1 MQRRTTLRWVAAAA
15 ALAAGPSFA
24 QKKNYG
30 PGVSDTEIV
39 IGQTQAYSGPLS
51 AFGTLGK
58 VEEAWFRKVNDEGGV
73 NGRKIRLISLDDA
86 YSPPKTLELTRKLIE
101 QDNVLAIFST
111 MGTPTNTSIHRYLNS
126 KKVPHLLISSGAS
139 KWNDPKNFPWS
150 LGFNPNFHTEG
161 KTYAQLILK
170 SKPDAKIGLLYPND
184 DFGKDYTNG
193 FKEGLGDKQKMIVSE
208 QTYTSTD
215 PTVDS
220 QLVALKASGADVFFN
235 VGTPKFAAQ
244 AIRKA
249 GELGWKPMQFLNNA
263 SSSIGATL
271 VPAGVENAV
280 GIVTVQYL
288 KDATNKRWAEDPGIA
303 EFKTFMQKYYPQGDL
318 KDFVNTMGVAHA
330 QTMVQILKQCG
341 DDLSREN
348 VMRQATNLKDLQL
361 SVMIPGVKINTGP
374 DDHAPI
380 ESVQMV
386 RFDGAEWVP
395 FGDIM
400 GLR

>member
-1 MQRRTTLRWVAAAA
+1 MQRRTTLRLA
-15 ALAAGPSFA
+15 ALAMALAAAPGFA
-24 QKKNYG
+24 QKNYG

-39 IGQTQAYSGPLS
+39 LGQTQAYSGPLS

-86 YSPPKTLELTRKLIE
+86 YSPPKTLELTRKLVE

-111 MGTPTNTSIHRYLNS
+111 MGTPTNTSIQRYLNGR
-126 KKVPHLLISSGAS
+126 KVPHLLISSGAS

-150 LGFNPNFHTEG
+150 VGFNPNFHTEG
-161 KTYAQLILK
+161 KTYAQLIMK
-170 SKPDAKIGLLYPND
+170 TKPDAKIALLYPND

-208 QTYTSTD
+208 QTYISTD

-220 QLVALKASGADVFFN
+220 QLVTLKASGADVFFN

-271 VPAGVENAV
+271 VPAGVEHAV

-330 QTMVQILKQCG
+330 QTMVQILRQCG

-348 VMRQATNLKDLQL
+348 VMRQAANLKDLQL

-386 RFDGAEWVP
+386 RFDGTEWVP
-395 FGDIM
+395 FGEIM

>member
-1 MQRRTTLRWVAAAA
+1 MQRRTSLLLATLGL
-15 ALAAGPSFA
+15 ALAAGNAFA
-24 QKKNYG
+24 QKKYG

-86 YSPPKTLELTRKLIE
+86 YSPPKTLELTRKLVE

-111 MGTPTNTSIHRYLNS
+111 MGTPTNTAIHRYLNG
-126 KKVPHLLISSGAS
+126 KKVPQLLISSGAS

-150 LGFNPNFHTEG
+150 MGFNPNFHTEG

-170 SKPDAKIGLLYPND
+170 IRPDAKIGLLYPND
-184 DFGKDYTNG
+184 DFGKDYVNG
-193 FKEGLGDKQKMIVSE
+193 FKEGLGDKIRMLVSE

-220 QLVALKASGADVFFN
+220 QMVALKASGADAFFN
-235 VGTPKFAAQ
+235 IGSPKFAAQ

-271 VPAGVENAV
+271 APAGVENAV

-288 KDATNKRWAEDPGIA
+288 KDATNKRWADDAGIA
-303 EFKTFMQKYYPQGDL
+303 EFKAFMQKYYPQGDL

-330 QTMVQILKQCG
+330 QAMVQILKQCG

-348 VMRQATNLKDLQL
+348 LMRQAASLKDLQL
-361 SVMIPGVKINTGP
+361 PVMLPGIKINTGP
-374 DDHAPI
+374 GDHAPI
-380 ESVQMV
+380 ESVQLV
-386 RFDGAEWVP
+386 RFDGGEWVP
-395 FGDIM
+395 FGDAL
-400 GLR
+400 GQGR